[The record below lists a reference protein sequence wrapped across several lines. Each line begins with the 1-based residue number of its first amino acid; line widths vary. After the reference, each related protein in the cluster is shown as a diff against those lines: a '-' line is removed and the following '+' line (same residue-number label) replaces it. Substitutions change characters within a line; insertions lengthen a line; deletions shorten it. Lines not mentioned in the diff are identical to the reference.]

1 MEEKILQ
8 DVKKSIGINPD
19 TEDDTFDNSIVIS
32 INSAIAELAELGV
45 GEQGDFAVEQK
56 DETWG
61 DYLGEKYAYLL
72 SLVKQYICIYAQ
84 YVFDTPQG
92 GAKKAAM
99 EEIQKRLEFR
109 IVTTIEQ
116 HEY

>member
-19 TEDDTFDNSIVIS
+19 TEDSTFDDSIVIS

-45 GEQGDFAVEQK
+45 GEQGEFAITRK
-56 DETWG
+56 DETWSE
-61 DYLGEKYAYLL
+61 YLGEKYAYLL
-72 SLVKQYICIYAQ
+72 SFVKQYICIYTQ
-84 YVFDTPQG
+84 FIFDTPQS

-99 EEIQKRLEFR
+99 EETQKRLEFR

-116 HEY
+116 HED